1 MRLIQKKLAI
11 KILLATIGMALMGFL
26 VISYNLR
33 GFSLDTARTQAQMAT
48 DIAGALLREQVEN
61 GAGAHSKWFNQLKG
75 TLNIVD
81 VHLVRSD
88 ALIREYG
95 RGAGGLRAPTILEQ
109 RVLQRGVAEESLEEN
124 EKIIFSYAVP
134 FTASGK
140 GRVNCLKCHQVD
152 EGTVLGVMQVQLD
165 LTPVRSAALKHAAL
179 LTLLLVLGGGAFL
192 WFLLH
197 IIKPVLST
205 VQEMGGL
212 VAMAKEGDFSGRLTS
227 RNDHDALSMVASH
240 INSLMET
247 LESSLQN
254 IASRVDALTPHATI
268 PVEGSQLDKTIHVV
282 DVLADAI
289 AFKQAIE
296 DDYNIG
302 EVYMRLT
309 ETLRSRFS
317 INRFSIYEA
326 DEEIR
331 GLRAIAVEHPPEGQE
346 FWCDARIMNN
356 NRMCRACRTASV
368 VDSLSSPGI
377 CSYFRPGEH
386 SDFRHVC
393 FPVMQQGSVGGVWQL
408 IFSREEQDKAGGVL
422 PAIQA
427 ILSEASPVIESKRL
441 MQSLQ
446 ASMMKDPM
454 TGLFNRRFLE
464 EFLVNISSGADRRNT
479 SIGILMCDVDHF
491 KSVNDTYGHDVG
503 DRLLVDVAE
512 ILKKTARSSDL
523 VFRLGGEEFMV
534 ALVDADE
541 EKVVD
546 VSERLRKRIENYEF
560 SSPDGVMKKTISI
573 GVAIYS
579 LHSDDFTE
587 CMKFA
592 DIALYEAKNGGRN
605 RVCVYDEKK
614 AKMMPDVR
622 AEC

>member
-1 MRLIQKKLAI
+1 MPLIQKKLAM
-11 KILLATIGMALMGFL
+11 KILLATIALALMGFL
-26 VISYNLR
+26 MISYNLR
-33 GFSLDTARTQAQMAT
+33 GFSLDAARTQAQMAAE
-48 DIAGALLREQVEN
+48 IAKALLTEQMEDGV
-61 GAGAHSKWFNQLKG
+61 GCRSKWFSKLKKIP
-75 TLNIVD
+75 NIED

-95 RGAGGLRAPTILEQ
+95 KGKGDLRVPTKLEQ
-109 RVLQRGVAEESLEEN
+109 RVLQRGVAEESLEES
-124 EKIIFSYAVP
+124 EKITFSYAVP
-134 FTASGK
+134 FIASKQGS
-140 GRVNCLKCHQVD
+140 VNCLKCHHVD

-165 LTPVRSAALKHAAL
+165 LTSVRTAALKHAAL
-179 LTLLLVLGGGAFL
+179 LTLLLILGGIAFL
-192 WFLLH
+192 WFLLR

-227 RNDHDALSMVASH
+227 RDGHDDLSMVASH

-247 LESSLQN
+247 LESSLKS
-254 IASRVDALTPHATI
+254 ISGRVDALTPHATI
-268 PVEGSQLDKTIHVV
+268 PLEGSQLDKTIHVV

-309 ETLRSRFS
+309 DTLRNRFS
-317 INRFSIYEA
+317 IHRFSIYEA

-346 FWCDARIMNN
+346 FWCDARIVNN
-356 NRMCRACRTASV
+356 NRMCRACRTAGI

-377 CSYFRPGEH
+377 CSYFRPGED
-386 SDFRHVC
+386 SDCHHVC
-393 FPVMQQGSVGGVWQL
+393 FPVMQQGRVGGVWQL
-408 IFSREEQDKAGGVL
+408 IFSEAEKDKARAVL

-464 EFLVNISSGADRRNT
+464 EFLVNLSSGADRRNT

-541 EKVVD
+541 KKVVE
-546 VSERLRKRIENYEF
+546 VSERLRKRIESYEF

-579 LHSDDFTE
+579 LHSDDFAE

-605 RVCVYDEKK
+605 RVCIYNKK
-614 AKMMPDVR
+614 RSQTDA
-622 AEC
+622 